1 MRLFGVPAVAL
12 GLTLA
17 GLAPLAAGAGVMWAA
32 RGDAVLQMQAAQAV
46 VVYGALILAFLGG
59 VRWGAEV
66 NGQGAGIPRT
76 PLLGLSVLGSLA
88 GFAIILWALWAGEL
102 WPVLAA
108 LAGAHLLHGVWD
120 GNGAGLPIWMRRLRV
135 FAAVVAVIAL
145 GAAAA
150 SYFVR

>member
-17 GLAPLAAGAGVMWAA
+17 GLVPLAAGAGVMWAA
-32 RGDAVLQMQAAQAV
+32 RGDAVLQMQAAQALI
-46 VVYGALILAFLGG
+46 VYGALILSFLGG

-76 PLLGLSVLGSLA
+76 PLISLSVLGSLA
-88 GFAIILWALWAGEL
+88 GFGIILWALWSVEL
-102 WPVLAA
+102 WPVLAV

-120 GNGAGLPIWMRRLRV
+120 AGGAGLPIWMRRLRG
-135 FAAVVAVIAL
+135 FAATVAVIAL

>member
-17 GLAPLAAGAGVMWAA
+17 GLVPLAAGAGVMWAA
-32 RGDAVLQMQAAQAV
+32 RGDAVLQMQAAQALI
-46 VVYGALILAFLGG
+46 VYGALILSFLGG

-88 GFAIILWALWAGEL
+88 GFAIVMWALWSVEL
-102 WPVLAA
+102 WPVLAV

-120 GNGAGLPIWMRRLRV
+120 AGGAGLPIWMRRLRV
-135 FAAVVAVIAL
+135 FAAFVAVAAL

>member
-17 GLAPLAAGAGVMWAA
+17 GLVPLAAGAGVMWAA
-32 RGDAVLQMQAAQAV
+32 RGDAVLQMQAAQALI
-46 VVYGALILAFLGG
+46 VYGALILSFLGG

-76 PLLGLSVLGSLA
+76 PLISLSVLGSLA
-88 GFAIILWALWAGEL
+88 GFGIVLWTLWSVAL
-102 WPVLAA
+102 WPVLAV
-108 LAGAHLLHGVWD
+108 LAGAHLVHGVWD
-120 GNGAGLPIWMRRLRV
+120 AGGAALPIWMRRLRV
-135 FAAVVAVIAL
+135 FAASVAVLSL

-150 SYFVR
+150 SYLVR

>member
-17 GLAPLAAGAGVMWAA
+17 GLVPLAAGAGVMWAA
-32 RGDAVLQMQAAQAV
+32 RADAVLQMQAAQALI
-46 VVYGALILAFLGG
+46 VYGALILSFLGG

-76 PLLGLSVLGSLA
+76 PLISLSVLGSLA
-88 GFAIILWALWAGEL
+88 GFGIVLWALWSVEL

-120 GNGAGLPIWMRRLRV
+120 AGGAGLPIWMRRLRG

>member
-1 MRLFGVPAVAL
+1 MRLFGLPAVGL

-17 GLAPLAAGAGVMWAA
+17 GLVPLAAGAGVMWAA
-32 RGDAVLQMQAAQAV
+32 RSDAVLQMQAAQAV
-46 VVYGALILAFLGG
+46 IVYGALILSFLGG

-76 PLLGLSVLGSLA
+76 PILSLSVLGSLA
-88 GFAIILWALWAGEL
+88 GFAIVMWALWSTEL
-102 WPVLAA
+102 WPVLAV
-108 LAGAHLLHGVWD
+108 LAGAHLVHGVWD
-120 GNGAGLPIWMRRLRV
+120 AGGAGLPIWMRRMRG
-135 FAAVVAVIAL
+135 FAAVVAVISL

>member
-1 MRLFGVPAVAL
+1 MRLFGLPAVAL

-17 GLAPLAAGAGVMWAA
+17 GLVPLAAGAGVMWAA
-32 RGDAVLQMQAAQAV
+32 RADAVLQMQAAQAV
-46 VVYGALILAFLGG
+46 IVYGALILSFLGG

-66 NGQGAGIPRT
+66 NGQGAGIPRS

-88 GFAIILWALWAGEL
+88 GFAIIIWALWSVEL

-108 LAGAHLLHGVWD
+108 LAFAHLLHGVWD
-120 GNGAGLPIWMRRLRV
+120 AGGAGLPIWMRRLRG

-150 SYFVR
+150 SYFAR